1 MIPPLSL
8 TDAQIKMLMTV
19 AAQVAPERRSQFLQ
33 RVAAMLRIRGYGH
46 VTDSDVQD
54 VVWQRAVWC
63 IRPPMWRDLPAMLLP
78 PAMCIGPMSAVL
90 F

>member
-54 VVWQRAVWC
+54 VAQLATCGLVHQTADV
-63 IRPPMWRDLPAMLLP
+63 A
-78 PAMCIGPMSAVL
+78 
-90 F
+90 